1 VKSVTP
7 KDKVAAFK
15 AVTPRFYRDY
25 QYMFEKG
32 MSDAEIETA
41 LKDQFG
47 DFGSR
52 GGPGQLHITQ
62 QAAGL
67 KIWISW
73 HIHNHVREEP
83 ALVGTGT
90 IAMAR
95 EVYGI
100 VNSDDGQLAL
110 F

>member
-1 VKSVTP
+1 MRSVTP
-7 KDKVAAFK
+7 KDKVAALK
-15 AVTPRFYRDY
+15 AVTPRFYREN
-25 QYMFEKG
+25 QHRFEDG
-32 MSDAEIETA
+32 MSDMEIEHA

-62 QAAGL
+62 QAACL

-100 VNSDDGQLAL
+100 VNYDDGQMAL

>member
-1 VKSVTP
+1 
-7 KDKVAAFK
+7 
-15 AVTPRFYRDY
+15 
-25 QYMFEKG
+25 
-32 MSDAEIETA
+32 MSDAEIEHA

-52 GGPGQLHITQ
+52 GGPDQLHITQ

-67 KIWISW
+67 KVWVSW
-73 HIHNHVREEP
+73 HIHNYIREEP

-95 EVYGI
+95 EVYG
-100 VNSDDGQLAL
+100 VKNPDDGQWVL

>member
-1 VKSVTP
+1 MKPVTL
-7 KDKVAAFK
+7 KDKVAALK
-15 AVTPRFYRDY
+15 AVTPRFFRDN
-25 QYMFEKG
+25 QHRFEEG
-32 MSDAEIETA
+32 MSDVEIEHA

-52 GGPGQLHITQ
+52 GGPDQLHITQ

-67 KIWISW
+67 KVWISW
-73 HIHNHVREEP
+73 HIHNHIKEEP

-100 VNSDDGQLAL
+100 INSDDGQMVL

>member
-1 VKSVTP
+1 MRPVTP

-15 AVTPRFYRDY
+15 AVTPRFYYDNQHR
-25 QYMFEKG
+25 FEEG
-32 MSDAEIETA
+32 MSDAEIELA

-83 ALVGTGT
+83 VLAGTGT

-100 VNSDDGQLAL
+100 NNSDDGQMVL